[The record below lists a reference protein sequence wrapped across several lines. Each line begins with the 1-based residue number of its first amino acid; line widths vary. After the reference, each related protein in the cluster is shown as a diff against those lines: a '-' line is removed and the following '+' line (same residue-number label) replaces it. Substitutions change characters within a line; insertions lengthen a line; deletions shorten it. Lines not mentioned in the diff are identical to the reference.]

1 MKLKNNWYIVLV
13 IIILSL
19 LIIYRPKKQILET
32 VKPIKPALLTCV
44 TNNYYEKYYI
54 DMNDY
59 NDFTFIVYHLYS
71 INSNT
76 TKCILEENK

>member
-1 MKLKNNWYIVLV
+1 MKLKNNWYIILV

-54 DMNDY
+54 DM
-59 NDFTFIVYHLYS
+59 
-71 INSNT
+71 
-76 TKCILEENK
+76 K